1 MACYARFSGS
11 INRSF
16 NMVKGIADTG
26 VFRFTPIRKIDLQGR
41 PVIDNIL
48 KKGTM
53 ANGVPDARLR
63 LFA

>member
-1 MACYARFSGS
+1 
-11 INRSF
+11 
-16 NMVKGIADTG
+16 MVKGIADTG

-41 PVIDNIL
+41 LVIDNIL

-63 LFA
+63 LLA